1 MGKKTAS
8 GYLFDAVTSPG
19 WATGF
24 FQTESLKDRRKEQE
38 QQSQKKKKS
47 GKRKSDGDMFH
58 EGFEDCFKR
67 GKYLSGNIRQITRN
81 RTGLFLL
88 WFIIIEQ

>member
-1 MGKKTAS
+1 MAVVKRDHGWHSVTLMGKKTAS

-38 QQSQKKKKS
+38 QQSQKKRSLEK
-47 GKRKSDGDMFH
+47 GEAM
-58 EGFEDCFKR
+58 EICFMKVLR
-67 GKYLSGNIRQITRN
+67 IVLKEVNI
-81 RTGLFLL
+81 
-88 WFIIIEQ
+88 